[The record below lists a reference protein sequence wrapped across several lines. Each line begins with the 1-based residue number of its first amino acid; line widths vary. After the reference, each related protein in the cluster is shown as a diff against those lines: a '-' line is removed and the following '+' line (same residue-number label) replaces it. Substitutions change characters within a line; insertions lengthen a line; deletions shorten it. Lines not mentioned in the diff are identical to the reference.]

1 MKKYINVNSIA
12 IIILLICVG
21 AYQYYTWSDCLEDN
35 SVLTCMRM
43 LNK

>member
-1 MKKYINVNSIA
+1 MKTLFQVVA
-12 IIILLICVG
+12 ILVVLG
-21 AYQYYTWSDCLEDN
+21 AITWYTYHIWSDCLEDN